1 MLVVALASV
10 AAGIGST
17 GEGTGLLVGT
27 VAALFGWVIWAA
39 LIYVLGAKVFP
50 QPQPQPQP
58 QVDIGELLRTT
69 GFAAGPGVLRV
80 FGIVPG
86 FGPLILLAVSVWMLV
101 AMVIAVRQ
109 ALDFTSTGR
118 TLMVC
123 AAGWVV
129 MLIMI
134 GLLGGFLGPVAQ

>member
-1 MLVVALASV
+1 MGDLGSV
-10 AAGIGST
+10 DLRPWS
-17 GEGTGLLVGT
+17 
-27 VAALFGWVIWAA
+27 
-39 LIYVLGAKVFP
+39 KVFP

-58 QVDIGELLRTT
+58 QTQVDIGELLRTT

-86 FGPLILLAVSVWMLV
+86 LVPLILLAMSVWMLV

-123 AAGWVV
+123 AAGWVI
-129 MLIMI
+129 MLVLT
-134 GLLGGFLGPVAQ
+134 G